1 MWTMTDDKTLASG
14 DLVSFWEPDLAPS
27 SKTLDC
33 FERRVRLVG
42 VIVKRD
48 ENLCSVMSNQ
58 KFYSRKITSLTKVR
72 EQDS

>member
-1 MWTMTDDKTLASG
+1 MTDVNRLEEG
-14 DLVSFWEPDLAPS
+14 DLVSFWEPDLVPS

-42 VIVKRD
+42 VVVKRD

-58 KFYSRKITSLTKVR
+58 KFYSRQLSSLTIVR